1 MNPITFQ
8 EITLNVIESN
18 EYTFLMSS
26 RDVAA
31 GYDVTESII
40 RSHRQRHSDELIE
53 DKHFIMTRT
62 ANNAAKTMW
71 TLEGVHMLGF
81 FIKSERAKEFRK
93 WTAKLLTEIR
103 NGNATISHGN
113 NELEKIILQQN
124 EQIAQLT
131 RELENKPK
139 KLGAYS
145 INDGSWRELSALI
158 AVAAEAMDEAD
169 KMSAILSQRANFLMS
184 VLDGFTERMCNEEL
198 FSQSR
203 RSSPYL
209 NAYLPYRSPKRHDYF
224 HKKSKTS

>member
-1 MNPITFQ
+1 MKPITFQ
-8 EITLNVIESN
+8 AITLNVIESN
-18 EYTFLMSS
+18 EHTFLMSS

-103 NGNATISHGN
+103 NGNATISHHD
-113 NELEKIILQQN
+113 NELKQIIMRQN

-131 RELENKPK
+131 RELEEAR
-139 KLGAYS
+139 KLIGHKGDDGIPVMASWMLFDLIGSISKYIEESEHIEILQRKRRENMEQFMRQFVKLMKNDGLMEQSLRKSENINHQS
-145 INDGSWRELSALI
+145 INTQ
-158 AVAAEAMDEAD
+158 
-169 KMSAILSQRANFLMS
+169 K
-184 VLDGFTERMCNEEL
+184 
-198 FSQSR
+198 
-203 RSSPYL
+203 
-209 NAYLPYRSPKRHDYF
+209 
-224 HKKSKTS
+224 